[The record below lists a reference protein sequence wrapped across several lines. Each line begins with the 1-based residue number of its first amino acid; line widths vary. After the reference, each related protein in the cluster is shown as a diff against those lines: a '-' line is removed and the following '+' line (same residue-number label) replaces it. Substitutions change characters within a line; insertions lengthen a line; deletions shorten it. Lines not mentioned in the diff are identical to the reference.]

1 MTKLLNLD
9 TRLFYWINQ
18 DLRNPF
24 FDWLMPLITEFDHW
38 KWFLL
43 SAWMILFIWGNREVK
58 ISLVLLALLVGLL
71 DYSNSF
77 FFKHLFARP
86 RPCNVLPHVHL
97 FWPCPRSYSFP
108 SNHAA
113 NIFGAA
119 VFLVYFFRKGI
130 WPLLAMAFLVGYS
143 RIYVGEHYPLDV
155 IGGALLGALG
165 ALLMIGIYLFF
176 LPRGPR
182 IKTYGAG
189 YSQGKKNHRW
199 RE

>member
-1 MTKLLNLD
+1 MSKLLNLD
-9 TRLFYWINQ
+9 TWLFYWINQ
-18 DLRNPF
+18 SHRNPF
-24 FDWLMPLITEFDHW
+24 FDWVMPLITEFDHW

-43 SAWMILFIWGNREVK
+43 SVWMILFIWGNREVK

-77 FFKHLFARP
+77 FFKHLFDRP
-86 RPCNVLPHVHL
+86 RPCNALSQVHL

-119 VFLVYFFRKGI
+119 FFLVYFFPKAL
-130 WPLLAMAFLVGYS
+130 WPLLAIAFLVGYS

-165 ALLMIGIYLFF
+165 ALLMIGIYRKWL
-176 LPRGPR
+176 LSKP
-182 IKTYGAG
+182 IK
-189 YSQGKKNHRW
+189 K
-199 RE
+199 